1 MTKSDSPSEEISE
14 PVLVE
19 TKKPK
24 KKTQPAQTE
33 DIEDFNVNI
42 LLKLDVLMFHLINS
56 FLKHSRLNQVL
67 K

>member
-1 MTKSDSPSEEISE
+1 MTKGDSPSEEISE

-42 LLKLDVLMFHLINS
+42 LLKLDVLMFYLINS